1 MKLRKSEWVA
11 IAITAAFL
19 LVVIGIRIG
28 GANHSAPVTVRTEQP
43 QASVLVTP
51 APDSA
56 KPLPQDERINL
67 NTATQKELEA
77 LYGIGATLAGRIVE
91 YREENG
97 PFTAVEDI
105 TRVPGI
111 AEKVYQDNYTRMC
124 VD

>member
-56 KPLPQDERINL
+56 KPLPQRCWRPMVKIWRIS
-67 NTATQKELEA
+67 
-77 LYGIGATLAGRIVE
+77 RM
-91 YREENG
+91 EN
-97 PFTAVEDI
+97 
-105 TRVPGI
+105 
-111 AEKVYQDNYTRMC
+111 
-124 VD
+124 

>member
-19 LVVIGIRIG
+19 LVVVGIRIG
-28 GANHSAPVTVRTEQP
+28 GADRSVPVTVRTEQQMP
-43 QASVLVTP
+43 SVMVTP

-56 KPLPQDERINL
+56 KPRPEDERINL
-67 NTATQKELEA
+67 NTATQEELEM
-77 LYGIGATLAGRIVE
+77 LDGIGATLAGRIIE

-111 AEKVYQDNYTRMC
+111 AEKVYQDNYSRMC